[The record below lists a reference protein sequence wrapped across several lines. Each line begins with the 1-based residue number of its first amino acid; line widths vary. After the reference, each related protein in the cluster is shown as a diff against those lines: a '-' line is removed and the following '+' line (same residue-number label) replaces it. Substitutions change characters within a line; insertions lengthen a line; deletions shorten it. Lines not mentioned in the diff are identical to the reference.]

1 MINIHIINSA
11 AIDYNRDV
19 VPKARNVQFKS
30 VTDLVSKL
38 MLKACMVNNSHK
50 PGFLAW
56 RIVQVKGFG
65 HSNASTNNDQP
76 LYTFRLLKFDLTL
89 HRVEHMISLV

>member
-11 AIDYNRDV
+11 AIDYNQDV

-38 MLKACMVNNSHK
+38 MRSK
-50 PGFLAW
+50 PHG
-56 RIVQVKGFG
+56 
-65 HSNASTNNDQP
+65 
-76 LYTFRLLKFDLTL
+76 
-89 HRVEHMISLV
+89 E

>member
-1 MINIHIINSA
+1 
-11 AIDYNRDV
+11 

-38 MLKACMVNNSHK
+38 MLKARMVNNSHI

-56 RIVQVKGFG
+56 RQVEEDIVQVKGFG

-76 LYTFRLLKFDLTL
+76 LTL
-89 HRVEHMISLV
+89 DRVDNHIVWSEISRG